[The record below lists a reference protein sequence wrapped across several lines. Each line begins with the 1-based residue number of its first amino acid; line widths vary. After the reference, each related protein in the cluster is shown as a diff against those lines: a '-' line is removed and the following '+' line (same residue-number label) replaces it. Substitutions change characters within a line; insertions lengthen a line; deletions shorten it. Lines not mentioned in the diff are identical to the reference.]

1 MGRTFPFLS
10 FPSPP
15 SLSIS
20 CILLTNH
27 PKQCYYSALD
37 GLNGTTWADA
47 TLTPTGRSQAT
58 AVSSLWTQQIPHG
71 IPLPETYYVSP
82 LTRTVETA
90 DLSFSN
96 LSLPA
101 DKQYKPLIKE
111 LLREALG
118 VHTCDRRSTKT
129 HIASTFSHVTFEP
142 GFSDADLLW
151 EKDYREPD
159 SARRYRL
166 SRFLDDVFAIDEDV
180 VVSMTS
186 HSGAIASILEAV
198 GHRKFAL
205 ETGGVVPVFVKAV
218 RVKGRREVPAKEP
231 SAGPPL
237 CDGPPEE

>member
-1 MGRTFPFLS
+1 MGRTFPTS
-10 FPSPP
+10 
-15 SLSIS
+15 SLVTRTLHSTDQS
-20 CILLTNH
+20 
-27 PKQCYYSALD
+27 KQCYYSALD

-58 AVSSLWTQQIPHG
+58 DVASLWTQQIPHG

-90 DLSFSN
+90 DLSFSTLN
-96 LSLPA
+96 LPE
-101 DKQYKPLIKE
+101 DKPYKPLIKE

-129 HIASTFSHVTFEP
+129 HIASTFPHLTFEP

-151 EKDYREPD
+151 EPDYREPD

-166 SRFLDDVFAIDEDV
+166 SQFLDDVFASDANV

-205 ETGGVVPVFVKAV
+205 ETGGVVPVFVNAV
-218 RVKGRREVPAKEP
+218 RVEGRREVPVKEP